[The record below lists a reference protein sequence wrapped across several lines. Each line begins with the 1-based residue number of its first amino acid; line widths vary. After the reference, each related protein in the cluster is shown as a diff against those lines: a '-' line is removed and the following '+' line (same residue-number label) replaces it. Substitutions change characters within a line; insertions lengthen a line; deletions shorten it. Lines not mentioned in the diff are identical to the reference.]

1 MGVNESLLVFLLRNQ
16 KEAESRLVLLL
27 THAEVLKNVRV
38 IYTFQGLSFSSP
50 AQFFQVL
57 LCSHYSSFPPM
68 NADLLKKFP
77 DETGAETSWWRFW
90 RSCSRGPTPR
100 CGVP

>member
-38 IYTFQGLSFSSP
+38 ISTFQGLSFFCP
-50 AQFFQVL
+50 AQFFQFL
-57 LCSHYSSFPPM
+57 LCSHCSSFPPM
-68 NADLLKKFP
+68 NAVLLKKFP
-77 DETGAETSWWRFW
+77 DETGWSWWRFW
-90 RSCSRGPTPR
+90 HSCSRGPTPR